1 MAAGYALAWA
11 FVFVPFMIAFFLL
24 NSNVTIIIRTG
35 LTPLQGLFNF
45 LVFMSPKVRSAKQPR
60 RRGKILS
67 WRQAFIKAYMSRGD
81 RRRTGRN
88 LSSGNT
94 RTGTTSRVLS
104 SLKSRLSRTKGTR
117 DTTRSNAESNA
128 FTTNQH
134 QSSDPEKDTIAP
146 AEQLPLSN
154 PHLHDVADDMKED
167 VEDNRMRLQQQ
178 ESDKDEEEK
187 Y

>member
-1 MAAGYALAWA
+1 
-11 FVFVPFMIAFFLL
+11 
-24 NSNVTIIIRTG
+24 
-35 LTPLQGLFNF
+35 
-45 LVFMSPKVRSAKQPR
+45 
-60 RRGKILS
+60 
-67 WRQAFIKAYMSRGD
+67 MSRGD

-167 VEDNRMRLQQQ
+167 EED
-178 ESDKDEEEK
+178 S
-187 Y
+187 